1 MHDGQNLSDP
11 GTAFA
16 GTWEL
21 DATLERLAER
31 GIEAIV
37 VGVHNVGVDRLA
49 EYSPFPDRRHGGGDA
64 DAYLAFLAQ
73 SLKPRIDRTF
83 RTRPERDATVMLGS
97 SMGGLVS
104 LYAFFRY
111 PSVFGR
117 AGVMSPSIWF
127 GQGAVLD
134 FIEEARTPPGR
145 AVSGRRHARRRRHAA
160 GRAPRRPA
168 AGQEGLRAR
177 PPRAAC
183 RVRCRRGPDRRTTHE
198 GKPRL
203 RYVEHAGGRHNEA
216 DWASRLE
223 GALEFLL
230 ALAGMG
236 APTPAPV
243 PVDDQSGTD
252 VWAIAVCIVKVI
264 SSKRLRSHSASF
276 DRATESGAASSRVT
290 DRASSC
296 RRFRSARRRRGPARV
311 RVRRGFAG
319 CARSGL
325 SLL

>member
-1 MHDGQNLSDP
+1 MHN
-11 GTAFA
+11 A
-16 GTWEL
+16 G
-21 DATLERLAER
+21 A
-31 GIEAIV
+31 
-37 VGVHNVGVDRLA
+37 DRLA

-83 RTRPERDATVMLGS
+83 RTRPERDATAMLGS

-145 AVSGRRHARRRRHAA
+145 LYLDVGTHEGAGTLQDARRA
-160 GRAPRRPA
+160 GRLLVKKGFARDR
-168 AGQEGLRAR
+168 RAR
-177 PPRAAC
+177 RSVRCAGARAA
-183 RVRCRRGPDRRTTHE
+183 TTHA

-230 ALAGMG
+230 G
-236 APTPAPV
+236 
-243 PVDDQSGTD
+243 
-252 VWAIAVCIVKVI
+252 
-264 SSKRLRSHSASF
+264 
-276 DRATESGAASSRVT
+276 
-290 DRASSC
+290 
-296 RRFRSARRRRGPARV
+296 
-311 RVRRGFAG
+311 
-319 CARSGL
+319 
-325 SLL
+325 